1 MFRLEIKTGVA
12 TGEFRALYSRRSISI
27 NPTGGIMREPQ
38 LSDAIGFDRGRRS
51 FLKLGVMGSL
61 AFGTVGLSAG
71 LAGCH
76 RQVEASAQGFKFL
89 RDADLKLFRALIPV
103 ITRGTLPEDGKARE
117 ARVVDILHR
126 VDLGC
131 WHLNAPGQGELLKL
145 FDLLNMGVTR
155 RLAAGV
161 SLPWDH
167 ASEDDVDAFLNRWR
181 SSFIGPFNAGYRVL
195 TKLVA
200 VSNYSIAAVWPSA
213 GYPGPLDSMYKAVN
227 S

>member
-1 MFRLEIKTGVA
+1 MSEA
-12 TGEFRALYSRRSISI
+12 Q
-27 NPTGGIMREPQ
+27 PQDGIT
-38 LSDAIGFDRGRRS
+38 FDQGRRS
-51 FLKLGVMGSL
+51 FLKLGVIGSL

-76 RQVEASAQGFKFL
+76 RKVEASAQGFKLL
-89 RDADLKLFRALIPV
+89 RDADLQLFRALIPV
-103 ITRGTLPEDGKARE
+103 VTRGTLPEVAKARE

-126 VDLGC
+126 VDLSC
-131 WHLNAPGQGELLKL
+131 WHLNAPGQSELLKL

-161 SLPWDH
+161 SSPWDK
-167 ASEDDVDAFLNRWR
+167 ASEDDVEAFLHRWR
-181 SSFIGPFNAGYRVL
+181 SSFLGPFNAGYRVL

-200 VSNYSIAAVWPSA
+200 VSNYSIPAVWPTA
-213 GYPGPLDSMYKAVN
+213 GYPGPLDWMYKAVN